1 MGCSTLVPKWGYKH
15 ASIGLW
21 GSRNHFTSDCSRG
34 VATQVVSSP
43 WVSGA
48 LVKIGAKTVRQVL
61 SRRVTSAIV
70 ATAIL
75 ASAFTALA
83 ITQNQN
89 APQSSP
95 PGSLPTAIIVSP
107 WAVLDP
113 STSANDKDGF
123 PPTQSQADPEE
134 AFLLGKITT
143 TEVIYSPSATVLDY
157 NYDSVND
164 LIVDDDTPR
173 NLDALD
179 GLNDGQLA
187 VGTYYIYWN
196 LNKTGYVPVNT
207 TPGSDYNGSNSA
219 SLSLVNDMEQ
229 FQLQLNF
236 STTEGGSMQTITSD
250 LYTIEMGKTSSIGQ
264 NDLDWIDTEP
274 KVVIAETGD
283 LFHVRSKYKQ
293 SSAQGLDWF
302 ILQCYFNGVSIRM
315 RSVSMYFYDNFDPGS
330 IVNGVPPGYSKYW
343 TDKQQYTGS
352 DLGDTTNK
360 DFWVTDY
367 TFEVREKGFS
377 EVIPY
382 IQTKKGGDTWKVDT
396 GYRNFQSHV
405 PGGVNPAVLDISK
418 YFSESFPGGVVSG
431 PNPPIVGETTVY
443 EISINVANTGADTAT
458 NVVVTDTAQL
468 SDVTWLGIY
477 TVTQGSLSF
486 NPLTGKITWS
496 VGMLAPNTSATLN
509 YQVSVLPG
517 PEKAG
522 QTIML
527 NAGAY
532 ATGKSK
538 TSGTTISDGPTPPLY
553 TEPVVGLP
561 QLTFTKTADQ
571 DTADPGD
578 QITYTLHYANTG
590 SSIAYDVEIQDTIP
604 DHVTYVSSS
613 PPYSTVSGKVYT
625 WNIGDVNAGASGE
638 VTITVQVDAGTPD
651 GTVLANLGTVK
662 YNGPGGPEPPVDDW
676 KNITVTAPVMSF
688 SKTADVTTADPG
700 DLIIYTLAYHNAGN
714 GTATGV
720 VIVDTNPEYTTFVSS
735 SPSPSSV
742 NGRIYTYDIGSVPAE
757 TSGTVVITVKVNAGT
772 PDGTILENVAVMN
785 YDDANGNPYPE
796 EPGTAT
802 TTVTAPVMTFD
813 KSADVATANPGDQ
826 ITYTLSY
833 HNTGSGTATGVVIQ
847 DTIPEHVTFISST
860 PSPSSISG
868 RVYTYSIG
876 SVAGGAS
883 GTVTIVVKVN
893 AFVPDGTQLVN
904 VATFNYDDANGN
916 SYPEKSDSATTTVIA
931 PVMTFTKTASAEY
944 ADPGDEV
951 TYTLAYENTGT
962 GWATGVVV
970 TDTIPDHVTYVS
982 SSPGYD
988 SVSGRTYTW
997 NVGDVGPGDD
1007 GTITI
1012 TVEINAGTPDQ
1023 TGLTDHATLDY
1034 ADANGNI
1041 YPQMTDCATTTVTAP
1056 VMTFTK
1062 SADVSQAD
1070 PGDVITYTLHYKNTG
1085 TGVAT
1090 GVVVK
1095 DTISSYTTFYDANPS
1110 YSSVNGRTYTW
1121 NVGTV
1126 PAGSEGD
1133 IILKVKVN
1141 AGVPDGTEIPNTA
1154 TLDYDDANGNPDNQL
1169 SDEVTVTV
1177 TAPVM
1182 SFSKVADVQFA
1193 DPGDTITYTLT
1204 YSNEGAGWATG
1215 VVVTDTIP
1223 ELVTFQTANPWYT
1236 SVSSRTYSW
1245 DIGDVAPENSGTITV
1260 TVNVDVGV
1268 TDQAVLTNAATFNYD
1283 DANGNPGNELS
1294 DSAST
1299 TVTAPVMTFSKSA
1312 DVAFADPGDYIQYT
1326 LTYENIGTGVA
1337 TGVIVKDTIP
1347 DGVAFVSSSPSYSSV
1362 SGKTYEW
1369 DVGTVDAGVTG
1380 TITITVQVDVGMAD
1394 ETALTNVA
1402 TFDYADANGNHYSQ
1416 MSDDATTAV
1425 TAPVMS
1431 FSKEADVEL
1440 ANPGD
1445 TVTYTLT
1452 YKNTGTGMASLV
1464 VLVDYLPTHMT
1475 FSDAT
1480 PYPDLIFGNT
1490 ITWDIGDVAP
1500 GATETVVLRATVDAG
1515 TPDGS
1520 LLHNVA
1526 TFDYADAN
1534 GNSYPQLS
1542 DSFDVETSAPVMS
1555 FMKSADVTTADPG
1568 DQIVY
1573 TLHYENSGSGAATSV
1588 VIMDTLPEHVAFITA
1603 SPYPDS
1609 ISGRVLTWDVGTV
1622 GAHTSGDITITVMV
1636 DVGTPDGTF
1645 LVNTATLNYDDVN
1658 GNEYEQLPGEAQV
1671 TVTAP
1676 ILHVN
1681 KVADVTEAD
1690 PGDYITYTITY
1701 YNSGSGIA
1709 TGVVITDTIPEHV
1722 TFVSSTPS
1730 YDQVNGRTYE
1740 WDIGTVLGD
1749 GNGGSV
1755 VIVVQVDAGTPDA
1768 TLLHNAATLDYADAN
1783 GNCYNQLSDDADTT
1797 VTAPVVDLTKTA
1809 DVDEAD
1815 PGDQITYTVTFTNS
1829 GNGSATDIYISD
1841 TIPEHV
1847 AFISSNLEYSS
1858 VSGRTYTWYR
1868 GSLGPGESITIIIVV
1883 EVDAY
1888 TPDQTLLHN
1897 SATADYDDDN
1907 GNPYPQLV
1915 AYADVVCTAPDFT
1928 FYKVA
1933 DVDNADPGDEITYTL
1948 DWQNFG
1954 TGWASGVVI
1963 QDTLPNGAQFVSSS
1977 PTYTDVNGNV
1987 YTWDLGDVG
1996 PGEYGQII
2004 ITVSVEVGL
2013 PDKTILH
2020 NVAIVEYADAN
2031 GNVYPPISDYADV
2044 QVTAPVLSFEKIGDM
2059 TTANPG
2065 DHITYQLCYENSGT
2079 GTATGVVVSDS
2090 MPNHV
2095 TFYDSTPLPDDQIG
2109 ATLYWYIGNV
2119 GGGGGGC
2126 ISLVVQVEPGTADR
2140 TLLHNT
2146 ADLSYSDANGNQYPQ
2161 MGGYWDV
2168 RVTAP
2173 VMTFAKSVDVDKA
2186 DPGDYI
2192 TYSLYYENTGT
2203 GYASGVIIAD
2213 ALPADVTLISTSI
2226 EPASIIGQDLT
2237 WDIGTVAP
2245 STSFSITVVVMV
2257 NVGTADQTPL
2267 HNVATLDY
2275 YDANGNFIEQLS
2287 GYADAVV
2294 TAPVMTLDK
2303 TAGNITYGAFV
2314 MANFTI
2320 RIAGEKWHDVRL
2332 SLWDG
2337 NTWTEVASVT
2347 RYPGSPDDQSVTVYN
2362 VRVYVLKPFAA
2373 RIVYT
2378 PLDDPINGQWWGDDP
2393 CWLILTFRDG
2403 DTKRLFH
2410 NFNVRHEDT
2419 WIWEIPDF
2427 LPYVKNEPITFE
2439 ATIPYTIFYE
2449 NIGTGDATNVVLS
2462 DILPAGAMVL
2472 NSSPAYD
2479 SCSGDA
2485 CMWYIGY
2492 VAAGGMGFVFMNISY
2507 VFEVNDTVV
2516 TNKVTLDYSD
2526 ANGNFIEQLQTFI
2539 DSVLVAPEIDGIKD
2553 INPINGDLNAAP
2565 GTVPANP
2572 EVEPINGALL
2582 KPTPAVSPR
2591 SEPPLPASGGS
2602 LARTG
2607 FGDGGIQY
2615 RDVGAAHYVLNPTI
2629 STSLDTAGECAD
2641 ESVKSLPEETQ
2652 SGSAGLREIPEI
2664 PVDTRVQ
2671 PAIDAKASLNAMES
2685 DPAEVT
2691 ISPASADPASLP
2703 TSSSTPQACAFAITG
2718 RSAWGRDGE

>member
-1 MGCSTLVPKWGYKH
+1 
-15 ASIGLW
+15 
-21 GSRNHFTSDCSRG
+21 

-95 PGSLPTAIIVSP
+95 PGSLPTATILSP

-229 FQLQLNF
+229 FHLQLNF

-274 KVVIAETGD
+274 KVVIADTGD
-283 LFHVRSKYKQ
+283 SFHVRSKYQQ

-330 IVNGVPPGYSKYW
+330 IVNGVPPGYSRYW

-458 NVVVTDTAQL
+458 NVVVTDTAQF

-496 VGMLAPNTSATLN
+496 VGMLAPNTSATLD

-517 PEKAG
+517 AEKAG

-532 ATGKSK
+532 AVGKSK
-538 TSGTTISDGPTPPLY
+538 TSGATIFDGPTPPLY

-578 QITYTLHYANTG
+578 QITYALHYANTG
-590 SSIAYDVEIQDTIP
+590 SSTAYDVVIQDTVP

-651 GTVLANLGTVK
+651 GTVLANLGSVE

-700 DLIIYTLAYHNAGN
+700 DLITYTLAYHNAGN

-735 SPSPSSV
+735 NPSPSSV

-916 SYPEKSDSATTTVIA
+916 SYPEKSDSATTTVTA

-944 ADPGDEV
+944 ADPGDQV
-951 TYTLAYENTGT
+951 TYTLAYANIGT

-970 TDTIPDHVTYVS
+970 TDTIPDHVTHVS

-997 NVGDVGPGDD
+997 NVGDVAPGDD

-1023 TGLTDHATLDY
+1023 TGLTDYATLDY
-1034 ADANGNI
+1034 ADANGNN

-1062 SADVSQAD
+1062 SADVTQAD
-1070 PGDVITYTLHYKNTG
+1070 PGDIITYTLHYENAG

-1090 GVVVK
+1090 SVVVN
-1095 DTISSYTTFYDANPS
+1095 DTISAHTTFYDANPW
-1110 YSSVNGRTYTW
+1110 YSSVSGRTYTW

-1126 PAGSEGD
+1126 PAGAEGD
-1133 IILKVKVN
+1133 IILNVKVN
-1141 AGVPDGTEIPNTA
+1141 AGTPDGTEILNAA
-1154 TLDYDDANGNPDNQL
+1154 TLNYDDANGNPDNQL

-1182 SFSKVADVQFA
+1182 SFSKVANAQYA

-1204 YSNEGAGWATG
+1204 YSNDGAGWATG
-1215 VVVTDTIP
+1215 VVVSDTIP
-1223 ELVTFQTANPWYT
+1223 EHVTFQTANPWYT
-1236 SVSSRTYSW
+1236 SVSGRTYSW
-1245 DIGDVAPENSGTITV
+1245 DIGDGAPETPGTITIAV
-1260 TVNVDVGV
+1260 KVDVGV
-1268 TDQAVLTNAATFNYD
+1268 TDQAVLTNTATLDHD
-1283 DANGNPGNELS
+1283 DANGNPGSQLS
-1294 DSAST
+1294 DCAST
-1299 TVTAPVMTFSKSA
+1299 TVTTPVMTFSKSS

-1326 LTYENIGTGVA
+1326 LTFENTGTGTA
-1337 TGVIVKDTIP
+1337 TGVVVKDTIP
-1347 DGVAFVSSSPSYSSV
+1347 EGVTFVSSSPSYSSM
-1362 SGKTYEW
+1362 SGRTYEW
-1369 DVGTVDAGVTG
+1369 DIGTVDPGVIDS
-1380 TITITVQVDVGMAD
+1380 ITITVQVNAGIAD
-1394 ETALTNVA
+1394 QTTLTNVA
-1402 TFDYADANGNHYSQ
+1402 TFDYADANGNCYAQ

-1464 VLVDYLPTHMT
+1464 VLVDHLPTHMT
-1475 FSDAT
+1475 FFDAT
-1480 PYPDLIFGNT
+1480 PYPDSISGNT
-1490 ITWDIGDVAP
+1490 ITWNIGDVAP
-1500 GATETVVLRATVDAG
+1500 GTTETVTLLATVDAG

-1534 GNSYPQLS
+1534 GNYYPQLS
-1542 DSFDVETSAPVMS
+1542 DFFDVETSAPVMS

-1568 DQIVY
+1568 DQIIY
-1573 TLHYENSGSGAATSV
+1573 TLHYENSGSGAATV
-1588 VIMDTLPEHVAFITA
+1588 VVVVDTLPEHVTFITA

-1609 ISGRVLTWDVGTV
+1609 ISGRILTWDVGTV
-1622 GAHTSGDITITVMV
+1622 GAHTSGDITITVTV

-1645 LVNTATLNYDDVN
+1645 LVNTATLDYDDVN

-1671 TVTAP
+1671 TVTSP

-1740 WDIGTVLGD
+1740 WDIGTVLGN
-1749 GNGGSV
+1749 GNGGS
-1755 VIVVQVDAGTPDA
+1755 IIIGVQVDAGTPDA
-1768 TLLHNAATLDYADAN
+1768 TLLHNVATLDYADAN
-1783 GNCYNQLSDDADTT
+1783 GNYYDQLSDDADTT

-1809 DVDEAD
+1809 DVEYAD

-1829 GNGSATDIYISD
+1829 GSGSATDIYISD

-1915 AYADVVCTAPDFT
+1915 AYADAVVTAPDFT

-1933 DVDNADPGDEITYTL
+1933 NVDTADPGDDITYTL
-1948 DWQNFG
+1948 NWQNVG
-1954 TGWASGVVI
+1954 TGWASGVMI
-1963 QDTLPNGAQFVSSS
+1963 QDTLSDHVQFVASS
-1977 PTYTDVNGNV
+1977 PTYTSVSGNV
-1987 YTWDLGDVG
+1987 YTWDLGNVG
-1996 PGEYGQII
+1996 PGEYSQII
-2004 ITVSVEVGL
+2004 ITVSVQVGL

-2020 NVAIVEYADAN
+2020 NVATLEYADAN
-2031 GNVYPPISDYADV
+2031 GNVYPQISDYADV
-2044 QVTAPVLSFEKIGDM
+2044 QVTAPILSLEKSGDV
-2059 TTANPG
+2059 TTADPG
-2065 DHITYQLCYENSGT
+2065 DYITYQLGYENSGT
-2079 GTATGVVVSDS
+2079 GTATDVIVSDT
-2090 MPNHV
+2090 MPDHV
-2095 TFYDSTPLPDDQIG
+2095 TFYDSTPLPDSQIG
-2109 ATLYWYIGNV
+2109 ATLYWNIGNV
-2119 GGGGGGC
+2119 GGGGGGGC
-2126 ISLVVQVEPGTADR
+2126 ISLVVQVEPGIADR

-2146 ADLSYSDANGNQYPQ
+2146 ADLSYADANGNQYPLI
-2161 MGGYWDV
+2161 GSYWDV
-2168 RVTAP
+2168 HVTAP
-2173 VMTFAKSVDVDKA
+2173 VMTFTKSADVDKA

-2192 TYSLYYENTGT
+2192 TYTLYYENTGT
-2203 GYASGVIIAD
+2203 GYASDVIIAD
-2213 ALPADVTLISTSI
+2213 TLPADVTFISTSI
-2226 EPASIIGQDLT
+2226 EPTSIIGQDLI
-2237 WDIGTVAP
+2237 WDIGIVAP
-2245 STSFSITVVVMV
+2245 SASESITITVMV
-2257 NVGTADQTPL
+2257 NVGTADRTPL

-2275 YDANGNFIEQLS
+2275 SDANGNFIEQLN
-2287 GYADAVV
+2287 GYADTVV
-2294 TAPVMTLDK
+2294 TAPVMTLEK
-2303 TAGNITYGAFV
+2303 TAGNITFGAFV

-2332 SLWDG
+2332 SLYDG
-2337 NTWTEVASVT
+2337 NVWTEVASVT
-2347 RYPGSPDDQSVTVYN
+2347 RYPGSPDEQSVTVYN
-2362 VRVYVLKPFAA
+2362 VRIYVLKPFAA

-2378 PLDDPINGQWWGDDP
+2378 PIDDPNNGQWWGDDP
-2393 CWLILTFRDG
+2393 CWLTLTFRDG

-2419 WIWEIPDF
+2419 WIWEIDDF

-2439 ATIPYTIFYE
+2439 ATIPYTIIYE
-2449 NIGTGDATNVVLS
+2449 NIGTGDASNVVVS
-2462 DILPAGAMVL
+2462 DILPAGSMLL
-2472 NSSPAYD
+2472 NSSPPYD
-2479 SCSGDA
+2479 SVNGDVY
-2485 CMWYIGY
+2485 MWYIGC
-2492 VAAGGMGFVFMNISY
+2492 VAAGGKGYVFMNISHI
-2507 VFEVNDTVV
+2507 FEVNGTVV
-2516 TNKVTLDYSD
+2516 TNEATLDYSD
-2526 ANGNFIEQLQTFI
+2526 ANGNFIEQLQTFL
-2539 DSVLVAPEIDGIKD
+2539 DSVLIAPEIEGIKD
-2553 INPINGDLNAAP
+2553 ISPIDGDLNTAP
-2565 GTVPANP
+2565 GTMPATP
-2572 EVEPINGALL
+2572 DVEPVNGALL
-2582 KPTPAVSPR
+2582 RPTPTVSPR
-2591 SEPPLPASGGS
+2591 SEPPP
-2602 LARTG
+2602 RPIT
-2607 FGDGGIQY
+2607 DGGVVRADVSGSGIRN
-2615 RDVGAAHYVLNPTI
+2615 RDVEAARNALDPMTPAAP
-2629 STSLDTAGECAD
+2629 DTARECTD
-2641 ESVKSLPEETQ
+2641 EGVKSLPDRMQ
-2652 SGSAGLREIPEI
+2652 SDTPAQTILARGEDSASPQIP
-2664 PVDTRVQ
+2664 
-2671 PAIDAKASLNAMES
+2671 IDAKASLNAREPS
-2685 DPAEVT
+2685 PAEVT
-2691 ISPASADPASLP
+2691 ISPASAGLASLP
-2703 TSSSTPQACAFAITG
+2703 TSNSMPKACAFAITG
-2718 RSAWGRDGE
+2718 RATWGRDGE